1 MDKIWLHNY
10 PKNIPENID
19 KNSYSSIVDLI
30 NDAEKKFKNNI
41 AFTNLNTDISYNSIA
56 SYSNKF
62 ASYLQNNLHLTKGNK
77 IGIMLPN
84 LHTFPVC
91 FFGALKCGLTVVNI
105 NPLYKYREIESVLI
119 DSKLDT
125 IVVFDKFLNELE
137 KIIDNTQI
145 KNVIVCNASD
155 LLSFSMKVIVNI
167 VQLYK
172 GEVYSI
178 NSKYHKFS
186 KVIKCKNGFSEIKLS
201 EDDIAL
207 LQYTGGTT
215 GKSKAAILTHKNL
228 LSNINQL
235 SLWVKSHIKIGEEVI
250 ITALPLYHIFSL
262 TVNLLYFYYIGS
274 RNILITNPRDLK
286 NFVRTLKKYK
296 FTVITAVNT
305 LFNLLLTSSTFR
317 NINFRKLKFSI
328 GGGMAVL
335 KSTARNWKKTTG
347 CEITQGYG
355 LTETSPIVSVNK
367 IEDKF
372 NSTIGLPLPSTEIS
386 IRDSHGNELG
396 IGAEGELCVRGPQ
409 VMGGYWNNIEET
421 KNVFTSDGFFMT
433 GDIARI
439 DSNGFISIVD
449 RKKDMII
456 SSGFNVYPNEIEEYV
471 SSHPGILE
479 CGVIGKEDKNRGE
492 SIILYAVRHDEDLSE
507 SDIIEFCKK
516 GLTIY
521 KIPKKVFFISEL
533 PKNNVGKILRRKLRE
548 SKLSVK

>member
-30 NDAEKKFKNNI
+30 NDADKKFKNNI

-186 KVIKCKNGFSEIKLS
+186 KVIKCKNGFSQVKLS
-201 EDDIAL
+201 EDDIAI

-215 GKSKAAILTHKNL
+215 
-228 LSNINQL
+228 
-235 SLWVKSHIKIGEEVI
+235 
-250 ITALPLYHIFSL
+250 
-262 TVNLLYFYYIGS
+262 
-274 RNILITNPRDLK
+274 
-286 NFVRTLKKYK
+286 
-296 FTVITAVNT
+296 
-305 LFNLLLTSSTFR
+305 
-317 NINFRKLKFSI
+317 
-328 GGGMAVL
+328 
-335 KSTARNWKKTTG
+335 
-347 CEITQGYG
+347 
-355 LTETSPIVSVNK
+355 
-367 IEDKF
+367 
-372 NSTIGLPLPSTEIS
+372 
-386 IRDSHGNELG
+386 
-396 IGAEGELCVRGPQ
+396 
-409 VMGGYWNNIEET
+409 
-421 KNVFTSDGFFMT
+421 
-433 GDIARI
+433 
-439 DSNGFISIVD
+439 
-449 RKKDMII
+449 
-456 SSGFNVYPNEIEEYV
+456 
-471 SSHPGILE
+471 
-479 CGVIGKEDKNRGE
+479 
-492 SIILYAVRHDEDLSE
+492 
-507 SDIIEFCKK
+507 
-516 GLTIY
+516 
-521 KIPKKVFFISEL
+521 
-533 PKNNVGKILRRKLRE
+533 
-548 SKLSVK
+548 

>member
-1 MDKIWLHNY
+1 M
-10 PKNIPENID
+10 
-19 KNSYSSIVDLI
+19 
-30 NDAEKKFKNNI
+30 
-41 AFTNLNTDISYNSIA
+41 
-56 SYSNKF
+56 
-62 ASYLQNNLHLTKGNK
+62 
-77 IGIMLPN
+77 
-84 LHTFPVC
+84 
-91 FFGALKCGLTVVNI
+91 
-105 NPLYKYREIESVLI
+105 
-119 DSKLDT
+119 
-125 IVVFDKFLNELE
+125 
-137 KIIDNTQI
+137 
-145 KNVIVCNASD
+145 
-155 LLSFSMKVIVNI
+155 
-167 VQLYK
+167 
-172 GEVYSI
+172 
-178 NSKYHKFS
+178 
-186 KVIKCKNGFSEIKLS
+186 
-201 EDDIAL
+201 
-207 LQYTGGTT
+207 
-215 GKSKAAILTHKNL
+215 
-228 LSNINQL
+228 
-235 SLWVKSHIKIGEEVI
+235 SLWVKSHIKIGEEVV

-286 NFVRTLKKYK
+286 NFVSTLKKYK

-335 KSTARNWKKTTG
+335 KSTANNWKKTTG